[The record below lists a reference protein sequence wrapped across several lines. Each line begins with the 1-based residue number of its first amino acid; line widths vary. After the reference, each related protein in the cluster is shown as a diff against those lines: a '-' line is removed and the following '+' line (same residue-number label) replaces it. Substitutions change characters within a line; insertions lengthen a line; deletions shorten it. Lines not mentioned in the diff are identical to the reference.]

1 MEDKMKVKK
10 LKIVNYKSFKNII
23 IEMNKDTNIFVGE
36 NDAGKTT
43 ILESIIMTLTGKIN
57 GFSVFKRLN
66 LDWFNSD
73 IRNNFK
79 EKIATTQAA
88 EPPSIYFEIY
98 FEDDDTD
105 ILIQKFRGTNNSL
118 REDAIGVKLEIIF
131 DQQYSAAYQQLLT
144 ESTLKDIPIEY
155 YKVNY
160 RTFANPEYYIPITSK
175 KVVSINTFQKDYGP
189 VLNRFI
195 SNTIHDYLT
204 EKDCTELRHAYRAN
218 RHEFTEHEVV
228 KKLNEKLENNSLH
241 DKKISINLRE
251 NGIDDWKEDMSIALN
266 DIPLENMGFGTQNI
280 FKSEVIL
287 RQNTDV
293 DILVV
298 EEPENNLSYA
308 NMSILI
314 SELEKANNKQLI
326 ISTHSSFVAN
336 KLGLQHLHLVSNHQT
351 VPFSSLDQS
360 TYDYFLKL
368 PGYNTLR
375 ILLAKHSILVE
386 GPSDELIIQRAYLD
400 IHGKLPIMDGVDVI
414 CVDSLAFQQYC
425 KLASLIRKKLTI
437 VTDNDGNVENVKER
451 YSQYGDIVK
460 LCIERDNTLNTLE
473 PSILNANRDT
483 FENFKQI
490 IYKGRDIKKI
500 NYDNLKEFM
509 INNKTEWSIRVFNST
524 EKIAYPQQ
532 ILDAISIDTE

>member
-1 MEDKMKVKK
+1 MKIEKV
-10 LKIVNYKSFKNII
+10 KIVNYKSFKEVII
-23 IEMNKDTNIFVGE
+23 NMNEDINIFVGE

-43 ILESIIMTLTGKIN
+43 ILESILMTLTGKIN
-57 GFSVFKRLN
+57 GVSVFKRLN
-66 LDWFNSD
+66 PDWFNRE
-73 IRNNFK
+73 IRNDFK
-79 EKIATTQAA
+79 EKIEANQLVG
-88 EPPSIYFEIY
+88 PPSIYFEVY
-98 FEDDDTD
+98 LKDDDTD
-105 ILIQKFRGTNNSL
+105 ILIQKFRGINNSL

-144 ESTLKDIPIEY
+144 ENTLKDIPIEY

-160 RTFANPEYYIPITSK
+160 RTFANPEYYIPITSQ

-204 EKDCTELRHAYRAN
+204 EEDCTELRHAYRAN
-218 RHEFTEHEVV
+218 RHEFTEHEAV
-228 KKLNEKLENNSLH
+228 KKLNEKIQENNTLH
-241 DKKISINLRE
+241 GKTISINLRE

-266 DIPLENMGFGTQNI
+266 DIPLENTGFGTQNI
-280 FKSEVIL
+280 FKSEMIL

-293 DILVV
+293 NILVV

-351 VPFSSLDQS
+351 VPFSSLEKS

-437 VTDNDGNVENVKER
+437 VTDNDGNVENVKNR
-451 YSQYGDIVK
+451 YSPYGDIVK
-460 LCIERDNTLNTLE
+460 LCIENDNTLNTIE
-473 PSILNANRDT
+473 PSVLNANRDT
-483 FENFKQI
+483 FEKFKQI
-490 IYKGRDIKKI
+490 IYKGRDIRI
-500 NYDNLKEFM
+500 ITYDNLKEFM
-509 INNKTEWSIRVFNST
+509 IKNKTEWSIRVFNSP

-532 ILDAISIDTE
+532 ILDAISIDPE